1 MPQPIMKK
9 YKHGEM
15 GDAYAKAPK
24 EKLDSSLTKTYSQGE
39 LGSSSGKA
47 PKEKLEAWSKE
58 NGCETSYN
66 WDAGETSY
74 CASNANGT
82 GPFKITFRE
91 QDVRTVFEKNN
102 DTLI

>member
-58 NGCETSYN
+58 
-66 WDAGETSY
+66 
-74 CASNANGT
+74 
-82 GPFKITFRE
+82 KIKHGSFN
-91 QDVRTVFEKNN
+91 K
-102 DTLI
+102 